1 MDHFFS
7 VKGFLSIFILPLID
21 RWTSEYAITNKR
33 VIIKKGLISRM
44 TLEMNL
50 TKIESIGVD
59 QSILG
64 RILSYGDITVIG
76 TGGTREVF
84 YDIASPVKF
93 RKTFQELESNS

>member
-1 MDHFFS
+1 
-7 VKGFLSIFILPLID
+7 
-21 RWTSEYAITNKR
+21 
-33 VIIKKGLISRM
+33 M